1 MSDKLN
7 INVEI
12 KLLCK
17 SFTSSISDIWAFVPW
32 EAETKRMEGK
42 AYNRECVVD
51 NHKGQWVRPI
61 WIRATTFCLWYCEKY
76 WGGQWIKSK
85 ALSLVHQKGI
95 EENMGQS
102 NSTIYSSLPNTAND
116 FILSPLSDSDDDE
129 EELFSSTNDQ
139 IDEDLFLTPRSDYD
153 ISSLC

>member
-1 MSDKLN
+1 M
-7 INVEI
+7 
-12 KLLCK
+12 
-17 SFTSSISDIWAFVPW
+17 
-32 EAETKRMEGK
+32 
-42 AYNRECVVD
+42 
-51 NHKGQWVRPI
+51 
-61 WIRATTFCLWYCEKY
+61 
-76 WGGQWIKSK
+76 
-85 ALSLVHQKGI
+85 HQKGI

-129 EELFSSTNDQ
+129 EELFSSTNNQ

>member
-17 SFTSSISDIWAFVPW
+17 SFTSSISDIWAFVPG

-51 NHKGQWVRPI
+51 NHKGQ
-61 WIRATTFCLWYCEKY
+61 
-76 WGGQWIKSK
+76 
-85 ALSLVHQKGI
+85 
-95 EENMGQS
+95 
-102 NSTIYSSLPNTAND
+102 
-116 FILSPLSDSDDDE
+116 
-129 EELFSSTNDQ
+129 
-139 IDEDLFLTPRSDYD
+139 
-153 ISSLC
+153 